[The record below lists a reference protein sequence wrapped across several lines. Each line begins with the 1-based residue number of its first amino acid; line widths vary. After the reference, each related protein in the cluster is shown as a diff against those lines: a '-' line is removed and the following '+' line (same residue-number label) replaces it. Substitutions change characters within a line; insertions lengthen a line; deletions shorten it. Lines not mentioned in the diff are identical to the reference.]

1 MTYFHEISGKNELGK
16 VGLGLD
22 PNEIQSYEQSSSKE
36 HLDAVNIVGC
46 AKAYTDLVFFI
57 WYVTFNK
64 KKTYWALEGYI
75 GCLSWYFGFNAES
88 VGPVL

>member
-57 WYVTFNK
+57 
-64 KKTYWALEGYI
+64 
-75 GCLSWYFGFNAES
+75 
-88 VGPVL
+88 